1 MKNHDIDNEDSC
13 FVDIEVETMNYYAG
27 RGLDFHD
34 PLNTI
39 YIRDVSQTLN
49 TISLQR
55 KNLKGKNKL
64 ERIKISTETLS
75 HEMRAPLSNIIMIM
89 DILLHIFKRPSEYMK
104 MKRYFNQVKS
114 QANLLLNLVENLLDI
129 RQIMQNK
136 FVHKTVN
143 FEPNRI
149 IDQVIKMFKEQA
161 EQTKISIYSE
171 VVSYLR
177 QPFMDEEEEMVLSV
191 APTALL

>member
-1 MKNHDIDNEDSC
+1 
-13 FVDIEVETMNYYAG
+13 
-27 RGLDFHD
+27 
-34 PLNTI
+34 
-39 YIRDVSQTLN
+39 
-49 TISLQR
+49 
-55 KNLKGKNKL
+55 
-64 ERIKISTETLS
+64 
-75 HEMRAPLSNIIMIM
+75 MIM

-136 FVHKTVN
+136 FVHKAVN

-161 EQTKISIYSE
+161 EQTNISIYSE

-177 QPFMDEEEEMVLSV
+177 
-191 APTALL
+191 

>member
-1 MKNHDIDNEDSC
+1 MKPDDIDNESAC
-13 FVDIEVETMNYYAG
+13 FVDIEVEMMNYYAG
-27 RGLDFHD
+27 RGLGFHD
-34 PLNTI
+34 PLNTV
-39 YIRDVSQTLN
+39 YIRDVSSTLN

-89 DILLHIFKRPSEYMK
+89 DILLQIFRRPSEYMK

-161 EQTKISIYSE
+161 E
-171 VVSYLR
+171 
-177 QPFMDEEEEMVLSV
+177 
-191 APTALL
+191 